1 MKKYNFLH
9 EDHDGHN
16 EGVDT
21 DNPAFQSV
29 LKRFGTLSFIPTNFS
44 LEASLTDTPCSDWAS
59 LKFEMNTPFMRE
71 YLVNASLCVTVE
83 GFDVTA

>member
-21 DNPAFQSV
+21 DNCIP
-29 LKRFGTLSFIPTNFS
+29 KRLEALWSFIPTAFS
-44 LEASLTDTPCSDWAS
+44 LEASLTDISCSD
-59 LKFEMNTPFMRE
+59 
-71 YLVNASLCVTVE
+71 
-83 GFDVTA
+83 